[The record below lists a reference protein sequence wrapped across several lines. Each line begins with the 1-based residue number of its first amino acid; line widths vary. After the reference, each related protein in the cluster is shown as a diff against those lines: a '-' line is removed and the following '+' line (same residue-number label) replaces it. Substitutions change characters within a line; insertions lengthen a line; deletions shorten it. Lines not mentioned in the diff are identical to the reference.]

1 MVQKNYRHI
10 GNSKTFQLK
19 DFEYYKT
26 RIFKLSPNHTYGRIL
41 FYFGFSNFQLKILTL
56 EKNLLKLISKGFFF
70 RLHAW
75 VGIIFGP
82 LLYVIC
88 LSGSFAVFSNE
99 IDWLLNPKIKS
110 QPGKINWDLVYSKFN
125 ESYPNSE
132 LTTVRAPIHSGFAV
146 QSYAKFKNGK
156 TLRVYSNPVT
166 GEVQTLENFWNTQR
180 FFRSFHRRFFILP
193 GKVGILFVSL
203 YAIPLIVLVI
213 LGVRVQGKKIIKLIY
228 NFRNIKNQKKLFS
241 NWHLLLSNWSW
252 IFAVVI
258 SLTGIWYGVETFK
271 PASSQRNDEI
281 HNFKSEINSYDKIE
295 NKINFLCGLSLN
307 FIDRFTINSIRFDRK
322 RDSIIIQG
330 KTSGMGTFFRSR
342 ANSVTFNFKTGKLV
356 SVYRSV
362 NDTKHKILSDIA
374 DPIHFGDWGGLITQ
388 IIWFL
393 LGLMLSIAIMFGLIL
408 STKRISAKYHPSKS
422 SFNLS
427 IVILLS
433 VMSYS
438 LYGGFMEYS
447 SNVDAA
453 VILPKNYILFVIII
467 FIIILTTSLCIL
479 LKSVH
484 SALCNN

>member
-1 MVQKNYRHI
+1 M
-10 GNSKTFQLK
+10 SKRAFCYEFSIISLK
-19 DFEYYKT
+19 
-26 RIFKLSPNHTYGRIL
+26 KLSL
-41 FYFGFSNFQLKILTL
+41 VKILP
-56 EKNLLKLISKGFFF
+56 KLFSKGFFF

-88 LSGSFAVFSNE
+88 LSGSIAVLSNE

-125 ESYPNSE
+125 ESYPNYE
-132 LTTVRAPIHSGFAV
+132 LTTVRAPRHSGFAA
-146 QSYAKFKNGK
+146 QGYAKSENGK
-156 TLRVYSNPVT
+156 TLRVYSNPVS

-203 YAIPLIVLVI
+203 YAIPLIILVI
-213 LGVRVQGKKIIKLIY
+213 LGVRVQGKKIIKLVY
-228 NFRNIKNQKKLFS
+228 NVRKTKNQKKLFS
-241 NWHLLLSNWSW
+241 NYHLLLSNWSW

-271 PASSQRNDEI
+271 PAPSQSNNEI
-281 HNFKSEINSYDKIE
+281 HNLKSEINTYDKVE

-307 FIDRFTINSIRFDRK
+307 VIDSFTINSIIFDAK
-322 RDSIIIQG
+322 SDLITIQG
-330 KTSGMGTFFRSR
+330 KTSGIGTFFRSR
-342 ANSVTFNFKTGKLV
+342 ANSVTFNFKTGKFV
-356 SVYRSV
+356 RVYRSV
-362 NDTKHKILSDIA
+362 NDTKHKIISDIA
-374 DPIHFGDWGGLITQ
+374 DPIHFGNWGGLVTQ

-408 STKRISAKYHPSKS
+408 STKRISAKYHPSKY

-427 IVILLS
+427 IIILLL
-433 VMSYS
+433 VIGYS
-438 LYGGFMEYS
+438 LYGGFLEYS

-453 VILPKNYILFVIII
+453 VILPKRYIFFVIILFVII
-467 FIIILTTSLCIL
+467 LTASLGIL
-479 LKSVH
+479 LKSIH
-484 SALCNN
+484 STLCKN

>member
-1 MVQKNYRHI
+1 M
-10 GNSKTFQLK
+10 SKRAFCYEFSIISLK
-19 DFEYYKT
+19 
-26 RIFKLSPNHTYGRIL
+26 KLSL
-41 FYFGFSNFQLKILTL
+41 VKILP
-56 EKNLLKLISKGFFF
+56 KLFSKGFFF

-88 LSGSFAVFSNE
+88 LSGSIAVLSNE

-125 ESYPNSE
+125 ESYPNYE
-132 LTTVRAPIHSGFAV
+132 LTTVRAPRHSGFAA
-146 QSYAKFKNGK
+146 QGYAKSENGK
-156 TLRVYSNPVT
+156 TLRVYSNPVS

-203 YAIPLIVLVI
+203 YAIPLIILVI
-213 LGVRVQGKKIIKLIY
+213 LGVRVQGKKIIKLVY
-228 NFRNIKNQKKLFS
+228 NVRKTKNQKKLFS
-241 NWHLLLSNWSW
+241 NYHLLLSNWSW

-271 PASSQRNDEI
+271 PASSQSNNEI
-281 HNFKSEINSYDKIE
+281 HNLKSEINTYDKVE

-307 FIDRFTINSIRFDRK
+307 FIDSFTINSIRFDAK
-322 RDSIIIQG
+322 SDLITIQG
-330 KTSGMGTFFRSR
+330 KTSGIGTFFRSR
-342 ANSVTFNFKTGKLV
+342 ANSVTFNFKTGKFV
-356 SVYRSV
+356 RVYRSV
-362 NDTKHKILSDIA
+362 NDTKHKIISDIA
-374 DPIHFGDWGGLITQ
+374 DPIHFGNWGGLVTQ

-408 STKRISAKYHPSKS
+408 STKRISAKYHPSKY

-427 IVILLS
+427 IIILLL
-433 VMSYS
+433 VIGYS
-438 LYGGFMEYS
+438 LYGGFLEYS

-453 VILPKNYILFVIII
+453 VILPKRYIFFVIILFVII
-467 FIIILTTSLCIL
+467 LTASLGIL
-479 LKSVH
+479 LKSIH
-484 SALCNN
+484 STLCKN

>member
-1 MVQKNYRHI
+1 M
-10 GNSKTFQLK
+10 SKRAFCYEFSIISLK
-19 DFEYYKT
+19 
-26 RIFKLSPNHTYGRIL
+26 KLSL
-41 FYFGFSNFQLKILTL
+41 VKILP
-56 EKNLLKLISKGFFF
+56 KLFSKGFFF

-75 VGIIFGP
+75 VGILFGP

-88 LSGSFAVFSNE
+88 LSGSIAVLSNE

-125 ESYPNSE
+125 ESYPNYE
-132 LTTVRAPIHSGFAV
+132 LTTVRAPRHSGFAA
-146 QSYAKFKNGK
+146 QGYAKSENGK
-156 TLRVYSNPVT
+156 TLRVYSNPVS

-203 YAIPLIVLVI
+203 YAIPLIILVI

-228 NFRNIKNQKKLFS
+228 NVRKTKNQKKLFS
-241 NWHLLLSNWSW
+241 NYHLLLSNWSW

-271 PASSQRNDEI
+271 PASSQSNNEI
-281 HNFKSEINSYDKIE
+281 HNLKSEINTYDKVE

-307 FIDRFTINSIRFDRK
+307 FIDSFTINSIRFDAK
-322 RDSIIIQG
+322 SDLITIQG
-330 KTSGMGTFFRSR
+330 KTSGIGTFFRSR
-342 ANSVTFNFKTGKLV
+342 ANSVTFNFKTGKFV
-356 SVYRSV
+356 RVYRSV
-362 NDTKHKILSDIA
+362 NDTKHKIISDIA
-374 DPIHFGDWGGLITQ
+374 DPIHFGNWGGLVTQ

-408 STKRISAKYHPSKS
+408 STKRISAKYHPSKY

-427 IVILLS
+427 IIILLL
-433 VMSYS
+433 VIGYS
-438 LYGGFMEYS
+438 LYGGFLEYS

-453 VILPKNYILFVIII
+453 VILPKRYIFFVIILFVII
-467 FIIILTTSLCIL
+467 LTASLGIL
-479 LKSVH
+479 LKSIH
-484 SALCNN
+484 STLCKN

>member
-1 MVQKNYRHI
+1 MP
-10 GNSKTFQLK
+10 
-19 DFEYYKT
+19 
-26 RIFKLSPNHTYGRIL
+26 KL
-41 FYFGFSNFQLKILTL
+41 F
-56 EKNLLKLISKGFFF
+56 SKGFFF

-88 LSGSFAVFSNE
+88 LSGSIAVLSNE

-125 ESYPNSE
+125 ESYPNYE
-132 LTTVRAPIHSGFAV
+132 LTTVRAPRHSGFAA
-146 QSYAKFKNGK
+146 QSYAKSENGK
-156 TLRVYSNPVT
+156 TLRVYSNPVS

-228 NFRNIKNQKKLFS
+228 NVRKTKNQKKLFS
-241 NWHLLLSNWSW
+241 NYHLLLSNWSW
-252 IFAVVI
+252 IFAVAI

-271 PASSQRNDEI
+271 PASSQSNDEI
-281 HNFKSEINSYDKIE
+281 HNLKSEINGYNKVE
-295 NKINFLCGLSLN
+295 NKINFLCGLSFN
-307 FIDRFTINSIRFDRK
+307 IIDSFTINSIRFDTK
-322 RDSIIIQG
+322 NELITIQG
-330 KTSGMGTFFRSR
+330 KTSGMGIFFRSR
-342 ANSVTFNFKTGKLV
+342 ANSVTFNFKTGKFV
-356 SVYRSV
+356 SVHKSV
-362 NDTKHKILSDIA
+362 NDTKHKIISDIA
-374 DPIHFGDWGGLITQ
+374 DPIHFGNWGGIVTQ

-408 STKRISAKYHPSKS
+408 STKRITAKYHPSKY
-422 SFNLS
+422 SFYLS
-427 IVILLS
+427 NFILLL
-433 VMSYS
+433 VMGYS

-453 VILPKNYILFVIII
+453 VILPKNYILFVIML
-467 FIIILTTSLCIL
+467 FIIVLFISLYVL

-484 SALCNN
+484 TALFKKLNI

>member
-1 MVQKNYRHI
+1 MAEKVFCNVFSI
-10 GNSKTFQLK
+10 LSLK
-19 DFEYYKT
+19 
-26 RIFKLSPNHTYGRIL
+26 KLSLG
-41 FYFGFSNFQLKILTL
+41 KILP
-56 EKNLLKLISKGFFF
+56 KLFSKGLFF

-88 LSGSFAVFSNE
+88 LSGSIAVLSNE

-125 ESYPNSE
+125 ESYPNYE
-132 LTTVRAPIHSGFAV
+132 LTTVRAPRHSGFAA
-146 QSYAKFKNGK
+146 QSYAKSENGK
-156 TLRVYSNPVT
+156 TLRVYSNPVS

-193 GKVGILFVSL
+193 GKVGILFVCL
-203 YAIPLIVLVI
+203 YAIPLIILVI

-228 NFRNIKNQKKLFS
+228 NVRKTKNQKKLFS
-241 NWHLLLSNWSW
+241 NYHLLLSNWSW

-271 PASSQRNDEI
+271 PASSQSNNEI
-281 HNFKSEINSYDKIE
+281 HNLKSEINTYDKVE

-307 FIDRFTINSIRFDRK
+307 FIDSFTINSIRFDTK
-322 RDSIIIQG
+322 SDLITIQG
-330 KTSGMGTFFRSR
+330 KTSGMGIFFRSR
-342 ANSVTFNFKTGKLV
+342 ANSVTFNFKTGKFV
-356 SVYRSV
+356 AVYRSA
-362 NDTKHKILSDIA
+362 NDTKHKIISDIA
-374 DPIHFGDWGGLITQ
+374 DPIHFGNWGGLVTQ

-408 STKRISAKYHPSKS
+408 STKRISAKYHPSKY

-427 IVILLS
+427 IIILLL
-433 VMSYS
+433 VIGYS
-438 LYGGFMEYS
+438 LYGGFLEYS

-453 VILPKNYILFVIII
+453 VILPKRYIFFVIILFVIILI
-467 FIIILTTSLCIL
+467 ASLGIL

-484 SALCNN
+484 STLCKN

>member
-1 MVQKNYRHI
+1 M
-10 GNSKTFQLK
+10 SKRAFCYEFSIISLK
-19 DFEYYKT
+19 
-26 RIFKLSPNHTYGRIL
+26 KLSL
-41 FYFGFSNFQLKILTL
+41 VKILP
-56 EKNLLKLISKGFFF
+56 KLFSKGFFF

-88 LSGSFAVFSNE
+88 LSGSIAVLSNE

-125 ESYPNSE
+125 ESYPNYE
-132 LTTVRAPIHSGFAV
+132 LTTVRAPRHSGFAA
-146 QSYAKFKNGK
+146 QGYAKSENGK
-156 TLRVYSNPVT
+156 TLRVYSNPVS

-203 YAIPLIVLVI
+203 YAIPLIILVI

-228 NFRNIKNQKKLFS
+228 NVRKTKNQKKLFS
-241 NWHLLLSNWSW
+241 NYHLLLSNWSW

-271 PASSQRNDEI
+271 PASSQSNNEI
-281 HNFKSEINSYDKIE
+281 HNLKSEINTYDKVE

-307 FIDRFTINSIRFDRK
+307 FIDSFTINSIRFDAK
-322 RDSIIIQG
+322 SDLITIQG
-330 KTSGMGTFFRSR
+330 KTSGIGTFFRSR
-342 ANSVTFNFKTGKLV
+342 ANSVTFNFKTGKFV
-356 SVYRSV
+356 RVYRSV
-362 NDTKHKILSDIA
+362 NDTKHKIISDIA
-374 DPIHFGDWGGLITQ
+374 DPIHFGNWGGLVTQ

-408 STKRISAKYHPSKS
+408 STKRISAKYHPSKY

-427 IVILLS
+427 IIILLL
-433 VMSYS
+433 VIGYS
-438 LYGGFMEYS
+438 LYGGFLEYS

-453 VILPKNYILFVIII
+453 VILPKRYIFFVIILFVII
-467 FIIILTTSLCIL
+467 LTASLGIL
-479 LKSVH
+479 LKSIH
-484 SALCNN
+484 STLCKN

>member
-1 MVQKNYRHI
+1 MP
-10 GNSKTFQLK
+10 
-19 DFEYYKT
+19 
-26 RIFKLSPNHTYGRIL
+26 KL
-41 FYFGFSNFQLKILTL
+41 F
-56 EKNLLKLISKGFFF
+56 SKGFFF

-88 LSGSFAVFSNE
+88 ISGSFAVFSNE

-125 ESYPNSE
+125 ESYPNYE
-132 LTTVRAPIHSGFAV
+132 LTTVRAPRHSGFAA
-146 QSYAKFKNGK
+146 QSYAKSENGK
-156 TLRVYSNPVT
+156 TLRVYSNPVS

-228 NFRNIKNQKKLFS
+228 NVRKTKNQKKLFS
-241 NWHLLLSNWSW
+241 NYHLLLSNWSW
-252 IFAVVI
+252 IFAVAI

-271 PASSQRNDEI
+271 PASSQSNDEI
-281 HNFKSEINSYDKIE
+281 HNLKSEINGYNKVE
-295 NKINFLCGLSLN
+295 NKINFLCGLSFN
-307 FIDRFTINSIRFDRK
+307 IIDSFTINSIRFDTK
-322 RDSIIIQG
+322 NELITIQG
-330 KTSGMGTFFRSR
+330 KTSGIGTFFRSR
-342 ANSVTFNFKTGKLV
+342 ANSVTFNFKTGKFV
-356 SVYRSV
+356 SVHKSV
-362 NDTKHKILSDIA
+362 NDTKHKIISDIA
-374 DPIHFGDWGGLITQ
+374 DPIHFGNWGGIVTQ

-408 STKRISAKYHPSKS
+408 STKRISAKYHPSKY
-422 SFNLS
+422 SFYLS
-427 IVILLS
+427 NFILLL
-433 VMSYS
+433 VMGYS

-453 VILPKNYILFVIII
+453 VILPKNYILFVIML
-467 FIIILTTSLCIL
+467 FIIVLLISLSVL

-484 SALCNN
+484 TALFKKLNI

>member
-1 MVQKNYRHI
+1 M
-10 GNSKTFQLK
+10 SKRAFCYEFSIISLK
-19 DFEYYKT
+19 
-26 RIFKLSPNHTYGRIL
+26 KLSL
-41 FYFGFSNFQLKILTL
+41 VKILP
-56 EKNLLKLISKGFFF
+56 KLFSKGLFF

-88 LSGSFAVFSNE
+88 LSGSIAVLSNE

-125 ESYPNSE
+125 ESYPNYE
-132 LTTVRAPIHSGFAV
+132 LTTVRAPRHSGFAA
-146 QSYAKFKNGK
+146 QGYAKSENGK
-156 TLRVYSNPVT
+156 TLRVYSNPVS

-203 YAIPLIVLVI
+203 YAIPLIILVI

-228 NFRNIKNQKKLFS
+228 NVRKTKNQKKLFS
-241 NWHLLLSNWSW
+241 NYHLLLSNWSW

-271 PASSQRNDEI
+271 PASSQSNNEI
-281 HNFKSEINSYDKIE
+281 HNLKSEINTYDKVE

-307 FIDRFTINSIRFDRK
+307 FIDSFTINSIRFDAK
-322 RDSIIIQG
+322 SDLITIQG
-330 KTSGMGTFFRSR
+330 KTSGIGTFFRSR
-342 ANSVTFNFKTGKLV
+342 ANSVTFNFKTGKFV
-356 SVYRSV
+356 RVYRSV
-362 NDTKHKILSDIA
+362 NDTKHKIISDIA
-374 DPIHFGDWGGLITQ
+374 DPIHFGNWGGLVTQ

-408 STKRISAKYHPSKS
+408 STKRISAKYHPSKY

-427 IVILLS
+427 IIILLL
-433 VMSYS
+433 VIGYS
-438 LYGGFMEYS
+438 LYGGFLEYS

-453 VILPKNYILFVIII
+453 VILPKRYIFFVIILFVII
-467 FIIILTTSLCIL
+467 LTASLGIL
-479 LKSVH
+479 LKSIH
-484 SALCNN
+484 STLCKN

>member
-1 MVQKNYRHI
+1 M
-10 GNSKTFQLK
+10 SKRAFCYEFSIISLK
-19 DFEYYKT
+19 
-26 RIFKLSPNHTYGRIL
+26 KLSL
-41 FYFGFSNFQLKILTL
+41 VKILP
-56 EKNLLKLISKGFFF
+56 KLFSKGLFF

-88 LSGSFAVFSNE
+88 LSGSIAVLSNE

-125 ESYPNSE
+125 ESYPNYE
-132 LTTVRAPIHSGFAV
+132 LTTVRAPRHSGFAA
-146 QSYAKFKNGK
+146 QSYAKSENGK
-156 TLRVYSNPVT
+156 TLRVYSNPVS

-203 YAIPLIVLVI
+203 YAIPLIILVI

-228 NFRNIKNQKKLFS
+228 NVRKTKNQKKLFS
-241 NWHLLLSNWSW
+241 NYHLLLSNWSW

-271 PASSQRNDEI
+271 PASSQSNNEI
-281 HNFKSEINSYDKIE
+281 HNLKSEINTYDKVE

-307 FIDRFTINSIRFDRK
+307 FIDSFTINSIRFDAK
-322 RDSIIIQG
+322 SDLITIQG
-330 KTSGMGTFFRSR
+330 KTSGMGIFFRSR
-342 ANSVTFNFKTGKLV
+342 ANSVTFNFKTGKFIG
-356 SVYRSV
+356 VYRSA
-362 NDTKHKILSDIA
+362 NDTKYKIISDIA
-374 DPIHFGDWGGLITQ
+374 DPIHFGNWGGLVTQ

-408 STKRISAKYHPSKS
+408 STKRISAKYHPSKY

-427 IVILLS
+427 NIILLL
-433 VMSYS
+433 VIGYS
-438 LYGGFMEYS
+438 LYGGFLEYS
-447 SNVDAA
+447 SNVNAA
-453 VILPKNYILFVIII
+453 VILPKRYIFSVIILFVIILI
-467 FIIILTTSLCIL
+467 ASLGIL

-484 SALCNN
+484 STLFKN

>member
-1 MVQKNYRHI
+1 LR
-10 GNSKTFQLK
+10 T
-19 DFEYYKT
+19 
-26 RIFKLSPNHTYGRIL
+26 LSL
-41 FYFGFSNFQLKILTL
+41 EKILP
-56 EKNLLKLISKGFFF
+56 KLFSKGFFF

-110 QPGKINWDLVYSKFN
+110 QPGEINWDLVYSKFK
-125 ESYPNSE
+125 ESYPNYE
-132 LTTVRAPIHSGFAV
+132 LTTVRAPRHSGFAA
-146 QSYAKFKNGK
+146 QSYAKSENGK
-156 TLRVYSNPVT
+156 TLRVYSNPVS

-203 YAIPLIVLVI
+203 YALPLIVLVI
-213 LGVRVQGKKIIKLIY
+213 LGVRVQGKKIMKLIY
-228 NFRNIKNQKKLFS
+228 NVRKTKNQKKLFS
-241 NWHLLLSNWSW
+241 NYHLLLSNWSW

-271 PASSQRNDEI
+271 PASSKSNDEI
-281 HNFKSEINSYDKIE
+281 HNLESEIDRYNKVE
-295 NKINFLCGLSLN
+295 NKIKFLCGLSSSL
-307 FIDRFTINSIRFDRK
+307 IDRFTINSIRFDTK
-322 RDSIIIQG
+322 SDSITIQG

-342 ANSVTFNFKTGKLV
+342 ANSVTFNFKTGKFV
-356 SVYRSV
+356 GVYRSV
-362 NDTKHKILSDIA
+362 NDTKHKIISDIA
-374 DPIHFGDWGGLITQ
+374 DPIHFGDWGGIVTQ

-408 STKRISAKYHPSKS
+408 STKRISAKYHPSKY

-427 IVILLS
+427 IVILLL
-433 VMSYS
+433 VMGYS
-438 LYGGFMEYS
+438 LYGGFIEYS

-453 VILPKNYILFVIII
+453 VILPKNYILFVIIL
-467 FIIILTTSLCIL
+467 FIAILFASLCIL

-484 SALCNN
+484 SALCKN

>member
-1 MVQKNYRHI
+1 MP
-10 GNSKTFQLK
+10 
-19 DFEYYKT
+19 
-26 RIFKLSPNHTYGRIL
+26 KL
-41 FYFGFSNFQLKILTL
+41 F
-56 EKNLLKLISKGFFF
+56 SKGFFF

-88 LSGSFAVFSNE
+88 ISGSFAVFSNE

-125 ESYPNSE
+125 ESYPNYE
-132 LTTVRAPIHSGFAV
+132 LTTVRAPRHSGFAA
-146 QSYAKFKNGK
+146 QSYAKSENGK
-156 TLRVYSNPVT
+156 TLRVYSNPVS

-228 NFRNIKNQKKLFS
+228 NVRKTKNQKKLFS
-241 NWHLLLSNWSW
+241 NYHLLLSNWSW
-252 IFAVVI
+252 IFAVAI

-271 PASSQRNDEI
+271 PASSQSNDEI
-281 HNFKSEINSYDKIE
+281 HNLKSEINGYNKVE
-295 NKINFLCGLSLN
+295 NKINFLCGLSFN
-307 FIDRFTINSIRFDRK
+307 IIDSFTINSIRFDTK
-322 RDSIIIQG
+322 NELITIQG
-330 KTSGMGTFFRSR
+330 KTSGIGTFFRSR
-342 ANSVTFNFKTGKLV
+342 ANSVTFNFKTGKFV
-356 SVYRSV
+356 SVHKSV
-362 NDTKHKILSDIA
+362 NDTKHKIISDIA
-374 DPIHFGDWGGLITQ
+374 DPIHFGNWGGIVTQ

-408 STKRISAKYHPSKS
+408 STKRISAKYHPSKY
-422 SFNLS
+422 SFYLS
-427 IVILLS
+427 NFILLL
-433 VMSYS
+433 VMGYS

-453 VILPKNYILFVIII
+453 VILPKNYILFVIML
-467 FIIILTTSLCIL
+467 FIIVLFISLSVL

-484 SALCNN
+484 TALFKKLNI

>member
-1 MVQKNYRHI
+1 M
-10 GNSKTFQLK
+10 L
-19 DFEYYKT
+19 
-26 RIFKLSPNHTYGRIL
+26 RIFTFFLKKLSL
-41 FYFGFSNFQLKILTL
+41 EKILP
-56 EKNLLKLISKGFFF
+56 KLFSKGFFF

-88 LSGSFAVFSNE
+88 ISGSFAVFSNE

-125 ESYPNSE
+125 ESYPNYE
-132 LTTVRAPIHSGFAV
+132 LTTVRAPRHSGFAA
-146 QSYAKFKNGK
+146 QSYAKSENGK
-156 TLRVYSNPVT
+156 TLKVYSNPVS

-213 LGVRVQGKKIIKLIY
+213 LGVRVQGKKIFKLIY
-228 NFRNIKNQKKLFS
+228 NVRKTKNQKKLFS
-241 NWHLLLSNWSW
+241 NYHLLLTNWSW
-252 IFAVVI
+252 IFAFVI

-271 PASSQRNDEI
+271 PASSQSNDEI
-281 HNFKSEINSYDKIE
+281 NSLKSEINGYNKVE

-307 FIDRFTINSIRFDRK
+307 IIDSFTINSIRFDTK
-322 RDSIIIQG
+322 NELITIQG
-330 KTSGMGTFFRSR
+330 KTSGIGTFFRSR
-342 ANSVTFNFKTGKLV
+342 ANSVTFNFKTGKFV
-356 SVYRSV
+356 SVYKSV
-362 NDTKHKILSDIA
+362 NDTNHKIISDIA
-374 DPIHFGDWGGLITQ
+374 DPIHFGNWGGIVTQ

-408 STKRISAKYHPSKS
+408 STKRISAKYHPSKY
-422 SFNLS
+422 SFYLS
-427 IVILLS
+427 NFILLL
-433 VMSYS
+433 VMGYS

-453 VILPKNYILFVIII
+453 IILPKNYILFVIIL
-467 FIIILTTSLCIL
+467 FIIVLFISLSVL

-484 SALCNN
+484 TALFKKLNI

>member
-1 MVQKNYRHI
+1 M
-10 GNSKTFQLK
+10 G
-19 DFEYYKT
+19 
-26 RIFKLSPNHTYGRIL
+26 
-41 FYFGFSNFQLKILTL
+41 KILP
-56 EKNLLKLISKGFFF
+56 KLFSKGFFF

-110 QPGKINWDLVYSKFN
+110 QPGKINWDHVYSKFN
-125 ESYPNSE
+125 ESYPNYE
-132 LTTVRAPIHSGFAV
+132 LTTVRAPRHSGFAA
-146 QSYAKFKNGK
+146 QSYAKSENGK
-156 TLRVYSNPVT
+156 TLRVYSNPVS

-228 NFRNIKNQKKLFS
+228 NVRKTKNQKKLFS
-241 NWHLLLSNWSW
+241 NYHLLLSNWSW

-271 PASSQRNDEI
+271 PASSQSNNEI
-281 HNFKSEINSYDKIE
+281 HNLKSEINTYDKVE

-307 FIDRFTINSIRFDRK
+307 IDSFTINSIRFDTK
-322 RDSIIIQG
+322 SDLITIQG
-330 KTSGMGTFFRSR
+330 KTSGMGIFFRSR
-342 ANSVTFNFKTGKLV
+342 ANSVTFNFKTGKFV
-356 SVYRSV
+356 RVYRSV
-362 NDTKHKILSDIA
+362 NDTKHKIISDIA
-374 DPIHFGDWGGLITQ
+374 DPIHFGNWGGLVTQ

-408 STKRISAKYHPSKS
+408 STKRISAKYHPSKNL
-422 SFNLS
+422 FNLS
-427 IVILLS
+427 FVILLL
-433 VMSYS
+433 VICYS
-438 LYGGFMEYS
+438 LYGGFLEYS

-453 VILPKNYILFVIII
+453 VILPKRYIFFVIILFVIILI
-467 FIIILTTSLCIL
+467 ASLGIL

-484 SALCNN
+484 STLCKN

>member
-1 MVQKNYRHI
+1 M
-10 GNSKTFQLK
+10 F
-19 DFEYYKT
+19 
-26 RIFKLSPNHTYGRIL
+26 
-41 FYFGFSNFQLKILTL
+41 
-56 EKNLLKLISKGFFF
+56 SKGFLF

-88 LSGSFAVFSNE
+88 LSGTFAVLSNE

-110 QPGKINWDLVYSKFN
+110 QSGKINWDLVYSKFK
-125 ESYPNSE
+125 ESYPNYE
-132 LTTVRAPIHSGFAV
+132 LTTVRAPRHSGFAA
-146 QSYAKFKNGK
+146 QIYAKSENGN
-156 TLRVYSNPVT
+156 TLIVYSNPVT

-180 FFRSFHRRFFILP
+180 FFRSLHRRFFILP

-228 NFRNIKNQKKLFS
+228 NVRKTKNQKKLFS
-241 NWHLLLSNWSW
+241 NYHLLLSNWSW

-271 PASSQRNDEI
+271 PALSKSKDKIHNLESEI
-281 HNFKSEINSYDKIE
+281 HRYNKVE
-295 NKINFLCGLSLN
+295 NKIKFLCGSSSSL
-307 FIDRFTINSIRFDRK
+307 IDRFTINNIKFDTK
-322 RDSIIIQG
+322 NDSITIQG
-330 KTSGMGTFFRSR
+330 KTSGMGIFFRSR
-342 ANSVTFNFKTGKLV
+342 ANSVTFNFKTGKFVELN
-356 SVYRSV
+356 RSV
-362 NDTKHKILSDIA
+362 NDTTHKIISDIA
-374 DPIHFGDWGGLITQ
+374 DPIHFGDWGGIVTQ

-408 STKRISAKYHPSKS
+408 STKRISAKYHPSKY

-427 IVILLS
+427 IVLLLL

-438 LYGGFMEYS
+438 FYGGFIEYRN
-447 SNVDAA
+447 NVDAA
-453 VILPKNYILFVIII
+453 AILPKNYILLVIIK
-467 FIIILTTSLCIL
+467 FIVILFISLYIL

-484 SALCNN
+484 SALCKN

>member
-1 MVQKNYRHI
+1 M
-10 GNSKTFQLK
+10 SKRAFCYEFSIISLK
-19 DFEYYKT
+19 
-26 RIFKLSPNHTYGRIL
+26 KLSLG
-41 FYFGFSNFQLKILTL
+41 KILP
-56 EKNLLKLISKGFFF
+56 KLFSKGFFF

-125 ESYPNSE
+125 ESYPNYE
-132 LTTVRAPIHSGFAV
+132 LTTVRAPRHSGFAA
-146 QSYAKFKNGK
+146 QGYAKSENGK
-156 TLRVYSNPVT
+156 TLRVYSNPVS

-203 YAIPLIVLVI
+203 YAIPLIILVI

-228 NFRNIKNQKKLFS
+228 NVRKTKNQKKLFS
-241 NWHLLLSNWSW
+241 NYHLLLSNWSW

-271 PASSQRNDEI
+271 PASSQSNNEI
-281 HNFKSEINSYDKIE
+281 HNLKSEINTYDKVE

-307 FIDRFTINSIRFDRK
+307 FIDSFTINSIRFDAK
-322 RDSIIIQG
+322 SDLITIQG
-330 KTSGMGTFFRSR
+330 KTSGIGTFFRSR
-342 ANSVTFNFKTGKLV
+342 ANSVTFNFKTGKFIG
-356 SVYRSV
+356 VYRSA
-362 NDTKHKILSDIA
+362 NDTKHKIISDIA
-374 DPIHFGDWGGLITQ
+374 DPIHFGNWGGLVTQ

-408 STKRISAKYHPSKS
+408 STKRISAKYHPSKY

-427 IVILLS
+427 IIILLL
-433 VMSYS
+433 VIGYS
-438 LYGGFMEYS
+438 LYGGFLEYS
-447 SNVDAA
+447 GNVNAA
-453 VILPKNYILFVIII
+453 VILPKRYIFSVIILFVIILI
-467 FIIILTTSLCIL
+467 ASLGIL

-484 SALCNN
+484 STLFKN

>member
-1 MVQKNYRHI
+1 MP
-10 GNSKTFQLK
+10 
-19 DFEYYKT
+19 
-26 RIFKLSPNHTYGRIL
+26 KL
-41 FYFGFSNFQLKILTL
+41 F
-56 EKNLLKLISKGFFF
+56 SKGFFF

-88 LSGSFAVFSNE
+88 LSGSIAVLSNE

-125 ESYPNSE
+125 ESYPNYE
-132 LTTVRAPIHSGFAV
+132 LTTVRAPRHSGFAA
-146 QSYAKFKNGK
+146 QSYAKSENGK
-156 TLRVYSNPVT
+156 TLRVYSNPVS

-228 NFRNIKNQKKLFS
+228 NVRKTKNQKKLFS
-241 NWHLLLSNWSW
+241 NYHLLLSNWSW
-252 IFAVVI
+252 IFAVAI

-271 PASSQRNDEI
+271 PASSQSNDEI
-281 HNFKSEINSYDKIE
+281 HNLKSEINGYNKVE
-295 NKINFLCGLSLN
+295 NKINFLCGLSFN
-307 FIDRFTINSIRFDRK
+307 IIDSFTINSIRFDTK
-322 RDSIIIQG
+322 NELITIQG
-330 KTSGMGTFFRSR
+330 KTSGMGIFFRSR
-342 ANSVTFNFKTGKLV
+342 ANSVTFNFKTGKFV
-356 SVYRSV
+356 SVHKSV
-362 NDTKHKILSDIA
+362 NDTKHKIISDIA
-374 DPIHFGDWGGLITQ
+374 DPIHFGNWGGIVTQ

-408 STKRISAKYHPSKS
+408 STKRISAKYHPSKY
-422 SFNLS
+422 SFYLS
-427 IVILLS
+427 NFILLL
-433 VMSYS
+433 VMGYS

-453 VILPKNYILFVIII
+453 VILPKNYILFVIML
-467 FIIILTTSLCIL
+467 FIIVLFISLYVL

-484 SALCNN
+484 TALFKKLNI